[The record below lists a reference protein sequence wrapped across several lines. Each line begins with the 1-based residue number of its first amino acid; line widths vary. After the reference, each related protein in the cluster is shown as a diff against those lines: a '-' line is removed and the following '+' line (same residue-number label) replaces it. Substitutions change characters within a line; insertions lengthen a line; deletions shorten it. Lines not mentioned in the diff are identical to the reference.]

1 MNIKTKF
8 ELGEK
13 VYCVYKEDNIIKLFV
28 DEVAEIV
35 VSNDGIDYYGEIMC
49 EEFKE
54 NEVVAYNDKEGLL
67 NKIEELSSEKEENNE
82 Q

>member
-13 VYCVYKEDNIIKLFV
+13 VFIIYKEDGMIKMYT
-28 DEVAEIV
+28 DEVDQIV
-35 VSNDGIDYYGEIMC
+35 VSNDGIGYYGTVIC

-54 NEVVAYNDKEGLL
+54 NELVAYNDKEALL
-67 NKIEELSSEKEENNE
+67 YKIEELSSDNNVN
-82 Q
+82 

>member
-35 VSNDGIDYYGEIMC
+35 VSNDGIVYYGEIMC

-67 NKIEELSSEKEENNE
+67 NKIEELSSEKGENDE

>member
-13 VYCVYKEDNIIKLFV
+13 IYCVYKEDNIIKLFV

-35 VSNDGIDYYGEIMC
+35 ILNDGIVYYCEAIC

-54 NEVVAYNDKEGLL
+54 NELVAYNDKEALL
-67 NKIEELSSEKEENNE
+67 NKIEELSSDNNVN
-82 Q
+82 